1 MRIDKSDW
9 KSWWYYHKW
18 YVLSG
23 AVLFLIVCSLIGNA
37 LGLFTKSPDLQIAYV
52 GSAVLPQ
59 DTVNAIQETFCTL
72 AGDYNRDGEVIV
84 QVNQYILNQETADA
98 ETAYSGYASEITL
111 MADISEGESYF
122 FLLDEPQ
129 KFQQEYQLLATPDGG
144 CPNQADY
151 SVADKAFLWKDCPL
165 LTNAEMASY
174 TETVAGQTV
183 TGSNQE
189 LLADLYF
196 GRRCFYND
204 KISNNITECSALWNI
219 LYDSRIIPSDHT

>member
-1 MRIDKSDW
+1 MRIDNLDW
-9 KSWWYYHKW
+9 KNWWYYYKW

-23 AVLFLIVCSLIGNA
+23 AALFLIICTLIGNA

-59 DTVNAIQETFCTL
+59 DTINAIQETFCAL
-72 AGDYNRDGEVIV
+72 AEDYNRDGEIMV
-84 QVNQYILNQETADA
+84 QVNQYILNPETIDTETAHS
-98 ETAYSGYASEITL
+98 EYASEITL

-122 FLLDEPQ
+122 YLLDDPQ
-129 KFQQEYQLLATPDGG
+129 KFQQEYQLLATPDGDR
-144 CPNQADY
+144 PNQADY
-151 SVADKAFLWKDCPL
+151 STEDKVFLWKDCPL
-165 LTNAEMASY
+165 LADAEMGSY

-204 KISNNITECSALWNI
+204 KVSNNMAECSALWDI
-219 LYDSRIIPSDHT
+219 LYDSRIIPANRT

>member
-1 MRIDKSDW
+1 MRIDNLDW
-9 KSWWYYHKW
+9 KNWWYYYKW

-23 AVLFLIVCSLIGNA
+23 AALFLIICTLIGNA

-59 DTVNAIQETFCTL
+59 DTINAIQETFCAL
-72 AGDYNRDGEVIV
+72 AEDYNRDGEIMV
-84 QVNQYILNQETADA
+84 QVNQYILNPETIDTETAH
-98 ETAYSGYASEITL
+98 SGYASEITL

-122 FLLDEPQ
+122 YLLDEPQ

-144 CPNQADY
+144 RPNQADY
-151 SVADKAFLWKDCPL
+151 STEDKVFLWKDCPPL
-165 LTNAEMASY
+165 ADAEMGSY

-204 KISNNITECSALWNI
+204 KVSNNMAECSALWDI
-219 LYDSRIIPSDHT
+219 LYDSRIIPANRT